1 MAGIP
6 FYFDNAHIVAFLM
19 ALRQRSHES
28 ILSAGQ
34 QFADSMEQYAKQN
47 APWTDRTGNARRTL
61 AGINTFGEEGGEDE
75 TAYYIGVCGNMP
87 YSPELEIGHG
97 QRYAILRPTLQEF
110 GPGLLEEIRNVIS
123 RQEGINVK

>member
-1 MAGIP
+1 MAQIKLS
-6 FYFDNAHIVAFLM
+6 FDNTHLVAFLL

-28 ILSAGQ
+28 ILSAGR

-61 AGINTFGEEGGEDE
+61 AGVNTFGAEGGEDE

-87 YSPELEIGHG
+87 YSPELELGHR
-97 QRYAILRPTLQEF
+97 QRYAILRPTVQEF
-110 GPGLLEEIRNVIS
+110 APGLLEEMRNVIS